1 MSTQQFDDSPLGSPI
16 SPAPALAPVPVPVL
30 APPPMPPRRTRGAKI
45 AIILLSVGLVLSL
58 LGGGGA
64 VLVVGG
70 AAVRQSDRADRL
82 QRQIEQQ
89 KAAED
94 AQAAAL
100 TDLKAKFDSA
110 NFPDRYRKMKDA
122 ATKEATALQAYL
134 DTKPETKQ
142 ADDAFV
148 AWQDA
153 IYACLT
159 MASDYNLASKDYPA
173 EWFDSTTPAV
183 VDLGRS
189 DTRCYSWQG

>member
-1 MSTQQFDDSPLGSPI
+1 MSTQQFDETPLGNPI
-16 SPAPALAPVPVPVL
+16 SPAPLPDPYPAPK
-30 APPPMPPRRTRGAKI
+30 RRTSGAKI

-70 AAVRQSDRADRL
+70 AAVRQSDRADRM

-110 NFPDRYRKMKDA
+110 NFPDRYRKMKETA
-122 ATKEATALQAYL
+122 AKEATALQAYL
-134 DTKPETKQ
+134 DTKPDTKQ
-142 ADDAFV
+142 ADDAFA
-148 AWQDA
+148 AWQLA
-153 IYACLT
+153 IYACLN

-173 EWFDSTTPAV
+173 EWFDSTTPGV

-189 DTRCYSWQG
+189 DTRCYSWQS